1 MKKALLIIVVS
12 ALVAIVKI
20 DSKAQATYRPALLKG
35 SSLIGGNLSFS
46 FGSIETKYSGA
57 FSGKSELSYNS
68 FSFSPKAGFFVAN
81 GFALGFGADIT
92 SSTYKDADD
101 DSESTTSQFTVGPI
115 IRFYTHAGLF
125 FDADL
130 SFGKATQKYSA
141 TGSSDEEKAT
151 ITKWQLGAGYAIFLN
166 DFVAIEPG
174 VSYRSASSKSEDVSV
189 ETNSTIGEF
198 VLSVGLNIYLHK

>member
-68 FSFSPKAGFFVAN
+68 FSFSPRLVFLLRMVS
-81 GFALGFGADIT
+81 LL
-92 SSTYKDADD
+92 
-101 DSESTTSQFTVGPI
+101 VLVPI
-115 IRFYTHAGLF
+115 LLHQPIRMRM
-125 FDADL
+125 
-130 SFGKATQKYSA
+130 
-141 TGSSDEEKAT
+141 T
-151 ITKWQLGAGYAIFLN
+151 IQNQL
-166 DFVAIEPG
+166 PP
-174 VSYRSASSKSEDVSV
+174 
-189 ETNSTIGEF
+189 NS
-198 VLSVGLNIYLHK
+198 LLDQ